1 MFATIFAILIL
12 VLAGWAIAKNYDAK
26 VVLFAAGF
34 LLMYAALI
42 MGSDVLAGKDAS
54 GLAWSDP
61 FKAVKDLF
69 IKQYANA
76 GLIILTLFGFAAYMS
91 KIGANDKV
99 IELLSRPLAAVKS
112 PYILVPLVFWLE
124 TLLSIIIPSAASL
137 AVILMATLYPVLKAA
152 KMTPLTA
159 AGVIATTATIV
170 PTPLG
175 GDNVVAARV
184 LGFDH
189 VVDYVFYHHAVIS
202 IPAIIV
208 MGIVH
213 YFWQKRLDRADGG
226 VCAAVDESELRQVN
240 ADAPAWYAVFP
251 VLPLGLTI
259 FFWACFKH
267 AKVGLVEIT
276 LFSFALAFI
285 AETIRR
291 RDVKAAMKDVST
303 FFNGMGDGFSKVV
316 VLIVAAS
323 TMVAGLKAMGLI
335 DAISGLVTGVENAGA
350 GLMLVFPASPHS
362 SHS

>member
-54 GLAWSDP
+54 GLAWADP

-112 PYILVPLVFWLE
+112 PYILVPLVFWLG

-152 KMTPLTA
+152 KMTP
-159 AGVIATTATIV
+159 
-170 PTPLG
+170 PP
-175 GDNVVAARV
+175 R
-184 LGFDH
+184 
-189 VVDYVFYHHAVIS
+189 
-202 IPAIIV
+202 PASLP
-208 MGIVH
+208 
-213 YFWQKRLDRADGG
+213 QRPPSCRRLWAETMWSQP
-226 VCAAVDESELRQVN
+226 VCSALIMWSTMS
-240 ADAPAWYAVFP
+240 F
-251 VLPLGLTI
+251 T
-259 FFWACFKH
+259 
-267 AKVGLVEIT
+267 IT
-276 LFSFALAFI
+276 L
-285 AETIRR
+285 
-291 RDVKAAMKDVST
+291 
-303 FFNGMGDGFSKVV
+303 
-316 VLIVAAS
+316 
-323 TMVAGLKAMGLI
+323 
-335 DAISGLVTGVENAGA
+335 
-350 GLMLVFPASPHS
+350 
-362 SHS
+362 

>member
-1 MFATIFAILIL
+1 MTPPGTIPPTYCPNAVMFATIFAILIL

-42 MGSDVLAGKDAS
+42 MGSDVLTGKDAS
-54 GLAWSDP
+54 GLAWADP

-112 PYILVPLVFWLE
+112 PYILVPLVFWLG

-213 YFWQKRLDRADGG
+213 YFWQKHLDRTEGAIK
-226 VCAAVDESELRQVN
+226 AAVDESELRQVN
-240 ADAPAWYAVFP
+240 ADAPAWYP
-251 VLPLGLTI
+251 
-259 FFWACFKH
+259 K
-267 AKVGLVEIT
+267 
-276 LFSFALAFI
+276 S
-285 AETIRR
+285 R
-291 RDVKAAMKDVST
+291 
-303 FFNGMGDGFSKVV
+303 SKPSRYSSEND
-316 VLIVAAS
+316 VLIEKSVKY
-323 TMVAGLKAMGLI
+323 T
-335 DAISGLVTGVENAGA
+335 D
-350 GLMLVFPASPHS
+350 FFCFQ
-362 SHS
+362 

>member
-137 AVILMATLYPVLKAA
+137 AVILMATLYPVLKA
-152 KMTPLTA
+152 
-159 AGVIATTATIV
+159 G
-170 PTPLG
+170 
-175 GDNVVAARV
+175 N
-184 LGFDH
+184 H
-189 VVDYVFYHHAVIS
+189 
-202 IPAIIV
+202 
-208 MGIVH
+208 
-213 YFWQKRLDRADGG
+213 
-226 VCAAVDESELRQVN
+226 C
-240 ADAPAWYAVFP
+240 ADAFGWRQ
-251 VLPLGLTI
+251 
-259 FFWACFKH
+259 C
-267 AKVGLVEIT
+267 
-276 LFSFALAFI
+276 S
-285 AETIRR
+285 R
-291 RDVKAAMKDVST
+291 
-303 FFNGMGDGFSKVV
+303 
-316 VLIVAAS
+316 
-323 TMVAGLKAMGLI
+323 
-335 DAISGLVTGVENAGA
+335 
-350 GLMLVFPASPHS
+350 S
-362 SHS
+362 SCARF